1 MHPWTCQ
8 KLWKPESIKYWKK
21 EKGALASFFVDEK
34 RGNPPLFRQKENALY
49 ATMKCRR
56 RLETMREVMDN
67 GGMPKNMR
75 QIGEPGTGI
84 RILVEDYAYT
94 YLCQLARENLTGM
107 STVILLGKIREDQ
120 AVCVQGAVELDMG
133 QEMNQWFSGE
143 SWRAIFETMKTW
155 FEDLEIVG
163 WGLLN
168 PGFPPALTEGLTA
181 IHNRHFPGKYQVL
194 FQMDILDN
202 EEVFYVRETAG
213 LVPRSGY
220 YIYYEK
226 NDAMQAYMS
235 EQRGGA
241 GIEPEGMIRDRA
253 AMRFRSMMQEKREH
267 HSQRKAVAFLCTA
280 CTFLVMV
287 ILVIGVTLI
296 NNYDRMTQMEH
307 AIYQLSENLDGSE
320 TAPQEETQQDEAP
333 EVTEEAV
340 LVENQQAVQEE
351 QPQDAQEETAEE
363 HTESAGTEE
372 PVQEAVSDQVEA
384 AAPEDPEQPEQY
396 EVQQGDTLLEIS
408 RRKYGTDQMVK
419 EICAANGL
427 EDSDKIY
434 VGQTIVLP

>member
-1 MHPWTCQ
+1 
-8 KLWKPESIKYWKK
+8 
-21 EKGALASFFVDEK
+21 
-34 RGNPPLFRQKENALY
+34 
-49 ATMKCRR
+49 
-56 RLETMREVMDN
+56 MREVIDN
-67 GGMPKNMR
+67 GSMPKNMR

-107 STVILLGKIREDQ
+107 STVILLGKIKEDQ
-120 AVCVQGAVELDMG
+120 AVCIQGAMELDMG
-133 QEMNQWFSGE
+133 QEVNRWFSGE
-143 SWRAIFETMKTW
+143 NWRVIFESMKTW

-168 PGFPPALTEGLTA
+168 PGFSPALTEELTA
-181 IHNRHFPGKYQVL
+181 IHNRHFPGKYQVF

-202 EEVFYVRETAG
+202 EEVFYVREASG
-213 LVPRSGY
+213 LMPRSGY

-253 AMRFRSMMQEKREH
+253 AMRFRSMMQEKKEH
-267 HSQRKAVAFLCTA
+267 HSQRKAMAFLCTA

-307 AIYQLSENLDGSE
+307 AIYELSENLDGTE
-320 TAPQEETQQDEAP
+320 AVNQEAEPQAGEP

-340 LVENQQAVQEE
+340 LAENQQAAQEE
-351 QPQDAQEETAEE
+351 QPQEQQEAAAEET
-363 HTESAGTEE
+363 TEDSATEE
-372 PVQEAVSDQVEA
+372 PAQEAVSGQVEA
-384 AAPEDPEQPEQY
+384 VPEEPEQPEQY

>member
-1 MHPWTCQ
+1 
-8 KLWKPESIKYWKK
+8 
-21 EKGALASFFVDEK
+21 
-34 RGNPPLFRQKENALY
+34 
-49 ATMKCRR
+49 
-56 RLETMREVMDN
+56 MREVIDN
-67 GGMPKNMR
+67 GSMPKNMR

-120 AVCVQGAVELDMG
+120 AVCVQGAMEMDMG
-133 QEMNQWFSGE
+133 QEMEQWFSGE
-143 SWRAIFETMKTW
+143 SWRAIFERIKTW

-168 PGFPPALTEGLTA
+168 PGFPPALTERLTA
-181 IHNRHFPGKYQVL
+181 IHNRHFPGKYQVF

-202 EEVFYVRETAG
+202 EEVFYVREASG
-213 LVPRSGY
+213 LLPRSGY

-253 AMRFRSMMQEKREH
+253 AMRFRSMMQEKKEH
-267 HSQRKAVAFLCTA
+267 HSQRKAMAFLCTA

-307 AIYQLSENLDGSE
+307 AIYELSENMDGTEAVNQETESQADISE
-320 TAPQEETQQDEAP
+320 
-333 EVTEEAV
+333 VSEEAV
-340 LVENQQAVQEE
+340 LAENQQAAQEE
-351 QPQDAQEETAEE
+351 QPQEQQEAAAEE
-363 HTESAGTEE
+363 HTGDSVPEE
-372 PVQEAVSDQVEA
+372 PVQETVADQVEA
-384 AAPEDPEQPEQY
+384 APEEPEQPEQY

>member
-1 MHPWTCQ
+1 M
-8 KLWKPESIKYWKK
+8 
-21 EKGALASFFVDEK
+21 
-34 RGNPPLFRQKENALY
+34 
-49 ATMKCRR
+49 M
-56 RLETMREVMDN
+56 EVIDN
-67 GGMPKNMR
+67 GSMPKNMR

-120 AVCVQGAVELDMG
+120 AVCVQGAMELDMG
-133 QEMNQWFSGE
+133 QELEQWFSGE
-143 SWRAIFETMKTW
+143 SWRAIFERIKTW

-168 PGFPPALTEGLTA
+168 PGFPPALTERLTA
-181 IHNRHFPGKYQVL
+181 IHNRHFPGKYQVF

-202 EEVFYVRETAG
+202 EEVFYVREASG
-213 LVPRSGY
+213 LLPRSGY

-253 AMRFRSMMQEKREH
+253 AMRFRSMMQEKKEH
-267 HSQRKAVAFLCTA
+267 HSQRKAMAFLCTA

-307 AIYQLSENLDGSE
+307 AIYELSENMDGTEAVNQETESQADISE
-320 TAPQEETQQDEAP
+320 
-333 EVTEEAV
+333 VSEEAV
-340 LVENQQAVQEE
+340 LAENQQTAQEE
-351 QPQDAQEETAEE
+351 QPQEQQEAATEE
-363 HTESAGTEE
+363 HTGDSVSEE
-372 PVQEAVSDQVEA
+372 PVQETVSDQVEA
-384 AAPEDPEQPEQY
+384 ATEEPEQPEQY

>member
-1 MHPWTCQ
+1 
-8 KLWKPESIKYWKK
+8 
-21 EKGALASFFVDEK
+21 
-34 RGNPPLFRQKENALY
+34 
-49 ATMKCRR
+49 
-56 RLETMREVMDN
+56 MREVIDN
-67 GGMPKNMR
+67 GSMPKNMR

-107 STVILLGKIREDQ
+107 STVILLGKIRENQ
-120 AVCVQGAVELDMG
+120 AVCVQGAMELDMG
-133 QEMNQWFSGE
+133 QELEQWFSGE
-143 SWRAIFETMKTW
+143 SWRAIFERIKTW

-168 PGFPPALTEGLTA
+168 PGFPPALTERLTA
-181 IHNRHFPGKYQVL
+181 IHNRHFPGKYQVF

-202 EEVFYVRETAG
+202 EEVFYVREASG
-213 LVPRSGY
+213 LLPRSGY

-235 EQRGGA
+235 ERRGGA

-253 AMRFRSMMQEKREH
+253 AMRFRSMMQEKKEH
-267 HSQRKAVAFLCTA
+267 HSQRKAMAFLCTA

-307 AIYQLSENLDGSE
+307 AIYELSENMDGTEAVNQETESQADISE
-320 TAPQEETQQDEAP
+320 
-333 EVTEEAV
+333 VSEEAV
-340 LVENQQAVQEE
+340 LAENQQA
-351 QPQDAQEETAEE
+351 AQEEHPQEQQEAAAEE
-363 HTESAGTEE
+363 HTGDSVSEE
-372 PVQEAVSDQVEA
+372 PVQETVSDQVEA
-384 AAPEDPEQPEQY
+384 ATEEPEQPEQY

>member
-1 MHPWTCQ
+1 
-8 KLWKPESIKYWKK
+8 
-21 EKGALASFFVDEK
+21 
-34 RGNPPLFRQKENALY
+34 
-49 ATMKCRR
+49 
-56 RLETMREVMDN
+56 
-67 GGMPKNMR
+67 MPKNMR

-120 AVCVQGAVELDMG
+120 AVYIQGAMEIAMG
-133 QEMNQWFSGE
+133 QEINQWFSGE
-143 SWRAIFETMKTW
+143 NWRSVFEMMKTW

-163 WGLLN
+163 WGFLN
-168 PGFPPALTEGLTA
+168 PGFPPALTEELTA

-202 EEVFYVRETAG
+202 EEVFYVREASG
-213 LVPRSGY
+213 LMPRSGY

-226 NDAMQAYMS
+226 NTAMQAYMS

-253 AMRFRSMMQEKREH
+253 AMRFRSMIKEKKEH
-267 HSQRKAVAFLCTA
+267 HSRQKAVAFLCTV
-280 CTFLVMV
+280 CTFLTMV

-307 AIYQLSENLDGSE
+307 AIYELSENLDGTE
-320 TAPQEETQQDEAP
+320 AAGQEAGTQAEEP
-333 EVTEEAV
+333 EVSEEAV
-340 LVENQQAVQEE
+340 LAENQQTAQGE
-351 QPQDAQEETAEE
+351 QPQEPAEDPASEEPAQEA
-363 HTESAGTEE
+363 S
-372 PVQEAVSDQVEA
+372 SDQVQA
-384 AAPEDPEQPEQY
+384 AVPEEPEQY
-396 EVQQGDTLLEIS
+396 EVQQGDTLLKIS

>member
-1 MHPWTCQ
+1 
-8 KLWKPESIKYWKK
+8 
-21 EKGALASFFVDEK
+21 
-34 RGNPPLFRQKENALY
+34 
-49 ATMKCRR
+49 
-56 RLETMREVMDN
+56 MREVDN
-67 GGMPKNMR
+67 GSMPKNMR

-120 AVCVQGAVELDMG
+120 AVCVQGAMELDMG
-133 QEMNQWFSGE
+133 QELEQWFSGE
-143 SWRAIFETMKTW
+143 SWRAIFERIKTW

-168 PGFPPALTEGLTA
+168 PGFPPALTERLTA
-181 IHNRHFPGKYQVL
+181 IHNRHFPGKYQVF

-202 EEVFYVRETAG
+202 EEVFYVREASG
-213 LVPRSGY
+213 LLPRSGY

-253 AMRFRSMMQEKREH
+253 AMRFRSMMQEKKEH
-267 HSQRKAVAFLCTA
+267 HSQRKAMAFLCTA

-307 AIYQLSENLDGSE
+307 AIYELSENMDGTEAVNQETESQADISE
-320 TAPQEETQQDEAP
+320 
-333 EVTEEAV
+333 VSEEAV
-340 LVENQQAVQEE
+340 LAENQQAAQEE
-351 QPQDAQEETAEE
+351 QPQEQQEAAAEE
-363 HTESAGTEE
+363 HTGDSVSEE
-372 PVQEAVSDQVEA
+372 PVQETVSDQVEA
-384 AAPEDPEQPEQY
+384 ATEEPEQPEQY

>member
-1 MHPWTCQ
+1 
-8 KLWKPESIKYWKK
+8 
-21 EKGALASFFVDEK
+21 
-34 RGNPPLFRQKENALY
+34 
-49 ATMKCRR
+49 
-56 RLETMREVMDN
+56 MREVIEN
-67 GGMPKNMR
+67 GNKPKNVR
-75 QIGEPGTGI
+75 QIGEPGTGV

-107 STVILLGKIREDQ
+107 STVILFGKSREDQ
-120 AVCVQGAVELDMG
+120 DVWIQGAMGIDMG
-133 QEMNQWFSGE
+133 QEISRWFSGE
-143 SWRAIFETMKTW
+143 NWRAIFETMKTW

-168 PGFPPALTEGLTA
+168 PGFPPVLTEELTT
-181 IHNRHFPGKYQVL
+181 IHNRHFPGTYQVF
-194 FQMDILDN
+194 FQMDILEN
-202 EEVFYVRETAG
+202 EEVFYVREASG
-213 LVPRSGY
+213 LMPRSGY

-241 GIEPEGMIRDRA
+241 GIEPEGMSRDRA
-253 AMRFRSMMQEKREH
+253 AMRFRSMMQEKKEH
-267 HSQRKAVAFLCTA
+267 RSQRKWMAFLCTA

-307 AIYQLSENLDGSE
+307 AIYQLSENLDETE
-320 TAPQEETQQDEAP
+320 TASQEETQQEEVP
-333 EVTEEAV
+333 EVTEEEV
-340 LVENQQAVQEE
+340 LAENQQATQEE
-351 QPQDAQEETAEE
+351 QSQESQEDVAEDY
-363 HTESAGTEE
+363 TESAGTEE
-372 PVQEAVSDQVEA
+372 PVQEAVSDQVETT
-384 AAPEDPEQPEQY
+384 PEQPEQPEQY

-419 EICAANGL
+419 EICVANGL

>member
-1 MHPWTCQ
+1 
-8 KLWKPESIKYWKK
+8 
-21 EKGALASFFVDEK
+21 
-34 RGNPPLFRQKENALY
+34 
-49 ATMKCRR
+49 
-56 RLETMREVMDN
+56 MREVIDN
-67 GGMPKNMR
+67 GSMPKNMR

-120 AVCVQGAVELDMG
+120 AVCVQGAMELDMG
-133 QEMNQWFSGE
+133 QELEQWFSGE
-143 SWRAIFETMKTW
+143 SWRAIFERIKTW

-168 PGFPPALTEGLTA
+168 PGFPPALTERLIA
-181 IHNRHFPGKYQVL
+181 IHNRHFPGKYQVF

-202 EEVFYVRETAG
+202 EEVFYVREASG
-213 LVPRSGY
+213 LLPRSGY

-253 AMRFRSMMQEKREH
+253 AMRFRSMMQEKKEH
-267 HSQRKAVAFLCTA
+267 HSQRKAMAFLCTA

-307 AIYQLSENLDGSE
+307 AIYELSENMDGTEAVNQETESQADISE
-320 TAPQEETQQDEAP
+320 
-333 EVTEEAV
+333 VSEEAV
-340 LVENQQAVQEE
+340 LAENQQAAQEE
-351 QPQDAQEETAEE
+351 QPQEQQEAAAEE
-363 HTESAGTEE
+363 HTGDSVSEE
-372 PVQEAVSDQVEA
+372 PVQETVSDQVEA
-384 AAPEDPEQPEQY
+384 ATEEPEQPEQY

>member
-1 MHPWTCQ
+1 
-8 KLWKPESIKYWKK
+8 
-21 EKGALASFFVDEK
+21 
-34 RGNPPLFRQKENALY
+34 
-49 ATMKCRR
+49 
-56 RLETMREVMDN
+56 MREVIDN
-67 GGMPKNMR
+67 GSMPKNMR

-120 AVCVQGAVELDMG
+120 AVCVQGAMELDMG
-133 QEMNQWFSGE
+133 QELEQWFSGE
-143 SWRAIFETMKTW
+143 SWRAIFERIKTW

-168 PGFPPALTEGLTA
+168 PGFPPALTERLTA
-181 IHNRHFPGKYQVL
+181 IHNRHFPGKYQVF

-202 EEVFYVRETAG
+202 EEVFYVREASG
-213 LVPRSGY
+213 LLPRSGY
-220 YIYYEK
+220 YIYYEI

-253 AMRFRSMMQEKREH
+253 AMRFRSMMQEKKEH
-267 HSQRKAVAFLCTA
+267 HSQRKAMAFLCTA

-307 AIYQLSENLDGSE
+307 AIYELSENMDGTEAVNQETESQADISE
-320 TAPQEETQQDEAP
+320 
-333 EVTEEAV
+333 VSEEAV
-340 LVENQQAVQEE
+340 LAENQQAAQEE
-351 QPQDAQEETAEE
+351 QPQEQQEAAAEE
-363 HTESAGTEE
+363 HTGDSVSEE
-372 PVQEAVSDQVEA
+372 PVQETVSDQVEA
-384 AAPEDPEQPEQY
+384 ATEEPEQPEQY

>member
-1 MHPWTCQ
+1 
-8 KLWKPESIKYWKK
+8 
-21 EKGALASFFVDEK
+21 
-34 RGNPPLFRQKENALY
+34 
-49 ATMKCRR
+49 
-56 RLETMREVMDN
+56 MREVIDN
-67 GGMPKNMR
+67 GSMPKNMR

-120 AVCVQGAVELDMG
+120 AVCVQGAMELDMG
-133 QEMNQWFSGE
+133 QELEQWFSGE
-143 SWRAIFETMKTW
+143 SWRAIFERIKTW

-168 PGFPPALTEGLTA
+168 PGFPPALTERLTA
-181 IHNRHFPGKYQVL
+181 IHNRHFPGKYQVF

-202 EEVFYVRETAG
+202 EEVFYVREASG
-213 LVPRSGY
+213 LLPRSGY

-253 AMRFRSMMQEKREH
+253 AMRFRSMMQEKKEH
-267 HSQRKAVAFLCTA
+267 HSQRKAMAFLCTA

-307 AIYQLSENLDGSE
+307 AIYELSENMDGTEAVNQETESQADISE
-320 TAPQEETQQDEAP
+320 
-333 EVTEEAV
+333 VSEEAV
-340 LVENQQAVQEE
+340 LAENQQAAQEE
-351 QPQDAQEETAEE
+351 QPQEQQEAAAEE
-363 HTESAGTEE
+363 HTGDSVSEE
-372 PVQEAVSDQVEA
+372 PVQETVSDQVEA
-384 AAPEDPEQPEQY
+384 ATEEPEQPEQY

-419 EICAANGL
+419 EICAVNGL

>member
-1 MHPWTCQ
+1 
-8 KLWKPESIKYWKK
+8 
-21 EKGALASFFVDEK
+21 
-34 RGNPPLFRQKENALY
+34 
-49 ATMKCRR
+49 
-56 RLETMREVMDN
+56 MREVIDN
-67 GGMPKNMR
+67 GSMPKNMR

-120 AVCVQGAVELDMG
+120 AVCVQGAMELDMG
-133 QEMNQWFSGE
+133 QEMEQWFSGE
-143 SWRAIFETMKTW
+143 SWRAIFERIKTW

-168 PGFPPALTEGLTA
+168 PGFPPALTERLTA
-181 IHNRHFPGKYQVL
+181 IHNRHFPGKYQVF

-202 EEVFYVRETAG
+202 EEVFYVREASG
-213 LVPRSGY
+213 LLPRSGY

-307 AIYQLSENLDGSE
+307 AIYELSENMDGTEDVNQETESQADISE
-320 TAPQEETQQDEAP
+320 
-333 EVTEEAV
+333 VSEEAV
-340 LVENQQAVQEE
+340 LAENQQAAQEE
-351 QPQDAQEETAEE
+351 QPQEQQETAAEE
-363 HTESAGTEE
+363 HTGDSVSEE
-372 PVQEAVSDQVEA
+372 PVQETVSDQVEA
-384 AAPEDPEQPEQY
+384 APEEPEQPEQY

>member
-1 MHPWTCQ
+1 
-8 KLWKPESIKYWKK
+8 
-21 EKGALASFFVDEK
+21 
-34 RGNPPLFRQKENALY
+34 
-49 ATMKCRR
+49 
-56 RLETMREVMDN
+56 MREVIDN
-67 GGMPKNMR
+67 GSMPKNMR

-120 AVCVQGAVELDMG
+120 AVCVQGAMELDMG
-133 QEMNQWFSGE
+133 QELEQWFSGE
-143 SWRAIFETMKTW
+143 SWRAIFERIKTW

-168 PGFPPALTEGLTA
+168 PGFPPALTERLTA
-181 IHNRHFPGKYQVL
+181 IHNRHFPGKYQVF

-202 EEVFYVRETAG
+202 EEVFYVREASG
-213 LVPRSGY
+213 LLPRSGY

-253 AMRFRSMMQEKREH
+253 AMRFRSMMQEKKEY
-267 HSQRKAVAFLCTA
+267 HSQRKAMAFLCTA

-307 AIYQLSENLDGSE
+307 AIYELSENHRRIFRKC
-320 TAPQEETQQDEAP
+320 QKKQCWQK
-333 EVTEEAV
+333 
-340 LVENQQAVQEE
+340 
-351 QPQDAQEETAEE
+351 
-363 HTESAGTEE
+363 
-372 PVQEAVSDQVEA
+372 
-384 AAPEDPEQPEQY
+384 
-396 EVQQGDTLLEIS
+396 IS
-408 RRKYGTDQMVK
+408 RRHRRNSLRNSRKRQWRSIQGILFQRNLCRKRYLTRWKQRRKNRSSRNSMRYSR
-419 EICAANGL
+419 EIPFWKSA
-427 EDSDKIY
+427 EESM
-434 VGQTIVLP
+434 GQIKW

>member
-1 MHPWTCQ
+1 
-8 KLWKPESIKYWKK
+8 
-21 EKGALASFFVDEK
+21 
-34 RGNPPLFRQKENALY
+34 
-49 ATMKCRR
+49 
-56 RLETMREVMDN
+56 MREVIDN
-67 GGMPKNMR
+67 GSMPKNMR

-120 AVCVQGAVELDMG
+120 AVCVQGAMELDMG
-133 QEMNQWFSGE
+133 QELEQWFSGE
-143 SWRAIFETMKTW
+143 SWRAIFERIKTW

-168 PGFPPALTEGLTA
+168 PGFPPALTERLTA
-181 IHNRHFPGKYQVL
+181 IHNRHFPGKYQVF

-202 EEVFYVRETAG
+202 EEVFYVREASG
-213 LVPRSGY
+213 LLPRSGY

-253 AMRFRSMMQEKREH
+253 AMRFRSMMQEKKEH
-267 HSQRKAVAFLCTA
+267 HSQRKAMAFLCTA

-307 AIYQLSENLDGSE
+307 AIYELSENMDGTEAVNQETESQADISE
-320 TAPQEETQQDEAP
+320 
-333 EVTEEAV
+333 VSEEAV
-340 LVENQQAVQEE
+340 LAENQQTAQEE
-351 QPQDAQEETAEE
+351 QPQEQQEAATEE
-363 HTESAGTEE
+363 HTGDSVSEE
-372 PVQEAVSDQVEA
+372 PVQETVSDQVEA
-384 AAPEDPEQPEQY
+384 ATEEPEQPEQY

>member
-1 MHPWTCQ
+1 
-8 KLWKPESIKYWKK
+8 
-21 EKGALASFFVDEK
+21 
-34 RGNPPLFRQKENALY
+34 
-49 ATMKCRR
+49 
-56 RLETMREVMDN
+56 MREVIDN
-67 GGMPKNMR
+67 GSMPKNMR

-120 AVCVQGAVELDMG
+120 AVCVQGAMELDMG
-133 QEMNQWFSGE
+133 QELEQWFSGE
-143 SWRAIFETMKTW
+143 SWRAIFERIKTW

-168 PGFPPALTEGLTA
+168 PGFPPALTERLTA
-181 IHNRHFPGKYQVL
+181 IHNRHFPGKYQIF

-202 EEVFYVRETAG
+202 EEVFYVREASG
-213 LVPRSGY
+213 LLPRSGY

-253 AMRFRSMMQEKREH
+253 AMRFRSMMQEKKEH
-267 HSQRKAVAFLCTA
+267 HSQRKAMAFLCTA

-307 AIYQLSENLDGSE
+307 AIYELSENMDGTEAVNQETESQADISE
-320 TAPQEETQQDEAP
+320 
-333 EVTEEAV
+333 VSEEAV
-340 LVENQQAVQEE
+340 LAENQQAAQGE
-351 QPQDAQEETAEE
+351 QPQEQQEAAAEE
-363 HTESAGTEE
+363 HTGDSVSEE
-372 PVQEAVSDQVEA
+372 PVQETVSDQVEA
-384 AAPEDPEQPEQY
+384 ATEEPEQPEQY

>member
-1 MHPWTCQ
+1 
-8 KLWKPESIKYWKK
+8 
-21 EKGALASFFVDEK
+21 
-34 RGNPPLFRQKENALY
+34 
-49 ATMKCRR
+49 
-56 RLETMREVMDN
+56 MREVIDN
-67 GGMPKNMR
+67 GSMPKNMR

-120 AVCVQGAVELDMG
+120 AVCVQGAMELDMG
-133 QEMNQWFSGE
+133 QELEQWFSGE
-143 SWRAIFETMKTW
+143 SWRAIFERIKTW

-168 PGFPPALTEGLTA
+168 PGFPPALTERLIA
-181 IHNRHFPGKYQVL
+181 IHNRHFPGKYQVF

-202 EEVFYVRETAG
+202 EEVFYVREASG
-213 LVPRSGY
+213 LLPRSGY

-253 AMRFRSMMQEKREH
+253 AMRFRSMMQEKKEH
-267 HSQRKAVAFLCTA
+267 HSQRKAMAFLCTA

-307 AIYQLSENLDGSE
+307 AIYELSENMDGTEAVNQETESQADISE
-320 TAPQEETQQDEAP
+320 
-333 EVTEEAV
+333 VSEEAV
-340 LVENQQAVQEE
+340 LAENQQAAQEE
-351 QPQDAQEETAEE
+351 QPQEQQEAAAEE
-363 HTESAGTEE
+363 HTGDSVSEE
-372 PVQEAVSDQVEA
+372 PVQETVSGQVEA
-384 AAPEDPEQPEQY
+384 ATEEPEQPEQY

>member
-1 MHPWTCQ
+1 M
-8 KLWKPESIKYWKK
+8 
-21 EKGALASFFVDEK
+21 ASFFVDKK
-34 RGNPPLFRQKENALY
+34 RVNPSLFRQKENHRC
-49 ATMKCRR
+49 ATMECRR
-56 RLETMREVMDN
+56 RLETMREVIDN
-67 GGMPKNMR
+67 GSMPKNMR

-120 AVCVQGAVELDMG
+120 AVCVQGAMELDMG
-133 QEMNQWFSGE
+133 QEMEQWFSGE
-143 SWRAIFETMKTW
+143 SWRAIFERIKTW

-168 PGFPPALTEGLTA
+168 PGFPPALTERLTA
-181 IHNRHFPGKYQVL
+181 IHNRHFPGKYQVF

-202 EEVFYVRETAG
+202 EEVFYVREASG
-213 LVPRSGY
+213 LLPRSGY

-253 AMRFRSMMQEKREH
+253 AMRFRSMMQEKKEH
-267 HSQRKAVAFLCTA
+267 HSQRKAMAFLCTA

-307 AIYQLSENLDGSE
+307 AIYELSENMDGTKDVNQETESQADISE
-320 TAPQEETQQDEAP
+320 
-333 EVTEEAV
+333 VSEEAV
-340 LVENQQAVQEE
+340 LAENQQAAQEE
-351 QPQDAQEETAEE
+351 QPQEQQETAAEE
-363 HTESAGTEE
+363 HTGDSASEE
-372 PVQEAVSDQVEA
+372 PVQETVSDQVEA
-384 AAPEDPEQPEQY
+384 APEEPEQPEQY

>member
-1 MHPWTCQ
+1 
-8 KLWKPESIKYWKK
+8 
-21 EKGALASFFVDEK
+21 
-34 RGNPPLFRQKENALY
+34 
-49 ATMKCRR
+49 
-56 RLETMREVMDN
+56 MREVIDN
-67 GGMPKNMR
+67 GSMPKNMR

-120 AVCVQGAVELDMG
+120 AVCVQGAMELDMG
-133 QEMNQWFSGE
+133 QEMEQWFSGE
-143 SWRAIFETMKTW
+143 SWRAIFERIKTW

-168 PGFPPALTEGLTA
+168 PGFPPVLTERLTA
-181 IHNRHFPGKYQVL
+181 IHNRHFPGKYQVF

-202 EEVFYVRETAG
+202 EEVFYVREASG
-213 LVPRSGY
+213 LLPRSGY

-253 AMRFRSMMQEKREH
+253 AMRFRSMMQEKRVH
-267 HSQRKAVAFLCTA
+267 HSQRKAMAFLCTA

-307 AIYQLSENLDGSE
+307 AIYELSENMDGTKDVNQETESQADISE
-320 TAPQEETQQDEAP
+320 
-333 EVTEEAV
+333 VSEEAV
-340 LVENQQAVQEE
+340 LAENQQAAQEE
-351 QPQDAQEETAEE
+351 QPQEQQETAAEE
-363 HTESAGTEE
+363 HTGDSASEE
-372 PVQEAVSDQVEA
+372 PVQETVSDQVEA
-384 AAPEDPEQPEQY
+384 APEEPEQPEQPEQY

>member
-1 MHPWTCQ
+1 
-8 KLWKPESIKYWKK
+8 
-21 EKGALASFFVDEK
+21 
-34 RGNPPLFRQKENALY
+34 
-49 ATMKCRR
+49 
-56 RLETMREVMDN
+56 MREVIDN
-67 GGMPKNMR
+67 GSMPKNMR

-120 AVCVQGAVELDMG
+120 AVCVQGAMELDMG
-133 QEMNQWFSGE
+133 QEMEQWFSGE
-143 SWRAIFETMKTW
+143 SWRAIFERIKTW

-168 PGFPPALTEGLTA
+168 PGFPPALTERLTA
-181 IHNRHFPGKYQVL
+181 IHNRHFPGKYQVF

-202 EEVFYVRETAG
+202 EEVFYVREASG
-213 LVPRSGY
+213 LLPRSGY

-253 AMRFRSMMQEKREH
+253 AMRFRSMMQEKKEH
-267 HSQRKAVAFLCTA
+267 HSQRKAMAFLCTA

-307 AIYQLSENLDGSE
+307 AIYELSENMDGTKDVNQETESQADISE
-320 TAPQEETQQDEAP
+320 
-333 EVTEEAV
+333 VSEEAV
-340 LVENQQAVQEE
+340 LAENQQAAQEE
-351 QPQDAQEETAEE
+351 QPQEQQETAAEE
-363 HTESAGTEE
+363 HTGDSASEE
-372 PVQEAVSDQVEA
+372 PVQETVSDQVEA
-384 AAPEDPEQPEQY
+384 APEEPEQPEQY

>member
-1 MHPWTCQ
+1 
-8 KLWKPESIKYWKK
+8 
-21 EKGALASFFVDEK
+21 
-34 RGNPPLFRQKENALY
+34 
-49 ATMKCRR
+49 
-56 RLETMREVMDN
+56 MREVIEN
-67 GGMPKNMR
+67 GNKPKNVR
-75 QIGEPGTGI
+75 QIGEPGTGV

-107 STVILLGKIREDQ
+107 STVILFGKGREDQ
-120 AVCVQGAVELDMG
+120 GVWIQGAMEIDMG
-133 QEMNQWFSGE
+133 QEISRWFSGE
-143 SWRAIFETMKTW
+143 NWRSIFETMKTW

-168 PGFPPALTEGLTA
+168 PGFPPVLTEELTA
-181 IHNRHFPGKYQVL
+181 IHNRHFPGKYQVF

-202 EEVFYVRETAG
+202 EEVFYVREASG
-213 LVPRSGY
+213 LMPRSGY

-253 AMRFRSMMQEKREH
+253 AMRFRSMMQEKKEH
-267 HSQRKAVAFLCTA
+267 HSQRKWMAFLCTA

-307 AIYQLSENLDGSE
+307 AIYQLSENLDGTEMAS
-320 TAPQEETQQDEAP
+320 QEEVQQEEVPA
-333 EVTEEAV
+333 VTEEDV
-340 LVENQQAVQEE
+340 LAENQQAAQEE
-351 QPQDAQEETAEE
+351 QPQESQEDVAED
-363 HTESAGTEE
+363 HTEATGTEE
-372 PVQEAVSDQVEA
+372 PVQEAVSDQVET
-384 AAPEDPEQPEQY
+384 APEEPEQPEQY
-396 EVQQGDTLLEIS
+396 EIQQGDTLLEIS

>member
-1 MHPWTCQ
+1 
-8 KLWKPESIKYWKK
+8 
-21 EKGALASFFVDEK
+21 
-34 RGNPPLFRQKENALY
+34 
-49 ATMKCRR
+49 
-56 RLETMREVMDN
+56 MREVMDN
-67 GGMPKNMR
+67 GSMPKNMR

-120 AVCVQGAVELDMG
+120 AVCIQGAMEIDMG
-133 QEMNQWFSGE
+133 QEMNRWFSGE
-143 SWRAIFETMKTW
+143 NWRSVFEMMKTW
-155 FEDLEIVG
+155 FEDVEIVG

-168 PGFPPALTEGLTA
+168 PGFPPALTEELTA
-181 IHNRHFPGKYQVL
+181 IHNRYFPGKYQVF

-202 EEVFYVRETAG
+202 EEVFYVREASG
-213 LVPRSGY
+213 LMPRSGY

-253 AMRFRSMMQEKREH
+253 AMRFRSMMQEKKEH
-267 HSQRKAVAFLCTA
+267 HSQRKAMAFLCTA
-280 CTFLVMV
+280 CTFLIMV

-307 AIYQLSENLDGSE
+307 AIYELSENLDGTEASNQE
-320 TAPQEETQQDEAP
+320 AEPQAGEP

-340 LVENQQAVQEE
+340 LAENQQAAQEE
-351 QPQDAQEETAEE
+351 QPQEPQEAAAEET
-363 HTESAGTEE
+363 TEDSATEE
-372 PVQEAVSDQVEA
+372 PAQEAASDQVETA
-384 AAPEDPEQPEQY
+384 SEEPEQPEQY

>member
-1 MHPWTCQ
+1 
-8 KLWKPESIKYWKK
+8 
-21 EKGALASFFVDEK
+21 
-34 RGNPPLFRQKENALY
+34 
-49 ATMKCRR
+49 
-56 RLETMREVMDN
+56 MREVIDN
-67 GGMPKNMR
+67 GSMPKNMR

-120 AVCVQGAVELDMG
+120 AVCVQGAMELDMG
-133 QEMNQWFSGE
+133 QELEQWFSGE
-143 SWRAIFETMKTW
+143 SWRAIFERIKTW

-168 PGFPPALTEGLTA
+168 PGFPPALTERLTA
-181 IHNRHFPGKYQVL
+181 IHNRHFPGKYQVF

-202 EEVFYVRETAG
+202 EEVFYVREASG
-213 LVPRSGY
+213 LLPRSGY

-253 AMRFRSMMQEKREH
+253 AMRFRSMMQEKKEH
-267 HSQRKAVAFLCTA
+267 HSQRKAMAFLCTA

-307 AIYQLSENLDGSE
+307 AIYELSENMDGTEAVNQETESQADISE
-320 TAPQEETQQDEAP
+320 
-333 EVTEEAV
+333 VSEEAV
-340 LVENQQAVQEE
+340 LAENQQA
-351 QPQDAQEETAEE
+351 AQEEHPQEQQEAAAEE
-363 HTESAGTEE
+363 HTGDSVSEE
-372 PVQEAVSDQVEA
+372 PVQETVSDQVEA
-384 AAPEDPEQPEQY
+384 ATEEPEQPEQY

>member
-1 MHPWTCQ
+1 MRDG
-8 KLWKPESIKYWKK
+8 I
-21 EKGALASFFVDEK
+21 
-34 RGNPPLFRQKENALY
+34 EN
-49 ATMKCRR
+49 
-56 RLETMREVMDN
+56 
-67 GGMPKNMR
+67 GSMPKNMR

-94 YLCQLARENLTGM
+94 YLCQMARDNLTGM
-107 STVILLGKIREDQ
+107 STVILLGRIREDQ
-120 AVCVQGAVELDMG
+120 AVCIQGVMRLDMG
-133 QEMNQWFSGE
+133 QEMPLWFSGE
-143 SWRAIFETMKTW
+143 HWRSIFETMKTW

-168 PGFPPALTEGLTA
+168 PGFPPALTEELNS
-181 IHNRHFPGKYQVL
+181 IHNRHFPGKYQVF

-202 EEVFYVRETAG
+202 EEVFYVREASG
-213 LVPRSGY
+213 LLPRSGY

-267 HSQRKAVAFLCTA
+267 HSQRKAMAFLCTA
-280 CTFLVMV
+280 CTFLAMV

-307 AIYQLSENLDGSE
+307 AIYQLSENLDETE
-320 TAPQEETQQDEAP
+320 TASQEEMQKSEVP

-340 LVENQQAVQEE
+340 LAENQQAVQEE
-351 QPQDAQEETAEE
+351 QPQEQQEAAAEE
-363 HTESAGTEE
+363 HTGDSASEE
-372 PVQEAVSDQVEA
+372 PVQETVSDQVEA
-384 AAPEDPEQPEQY
+384 APEEPEQPEQY

-419 EICAANGL
+419 EICAVNGL